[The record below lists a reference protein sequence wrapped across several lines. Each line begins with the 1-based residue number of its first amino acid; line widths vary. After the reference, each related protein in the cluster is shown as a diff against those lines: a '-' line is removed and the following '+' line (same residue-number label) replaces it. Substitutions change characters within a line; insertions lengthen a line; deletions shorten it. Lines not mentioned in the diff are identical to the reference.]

1 MGSMLERLTEQFL
14 EDEALTEGLS
24 DEEAGTLLGW
34 LIGVAEDL
42 EAQSQESAQ
51 GLVGQ
56 LKRLGR
62 QITRISRRYAVPVD
76 ELIDLVELA
85 WEEPGEDPP
94 ARPMQA

>member
-1 MGSMLERLTEQFL
+1 MLERLTEQFL

-24 DEEAGTLLGW
+24 DEEAGVLLGW
-34 LIGVAEDL
+34 LIGVLEDL
-42 EAQSQESAQ
+42 EAHAQASAE

-62 QITRISRRYAVPVD
+62 QITRLSRCYGVPVD

-85 WEEPGEDPP
+85 WEEPGDEPS